1 MDPYCFLLNAVEA
14 ATGLVGFC
22 LSGEELTTGKRDL
35 GWSEVTLNF
44 CTCKKSLFLAV
55 LPALTWQDLL
65 GHAAYG
71 ALAGAT
77 LAVLGQGAQALRERH
92 RGSLSAMEAT
102 AILKRQTATSACEE
116 ANQAELLFAGRKAK
130 EQNRREREASARL
143 QQQQQ
148 ELRAAERR
156 LQQQEEQHQQDAE
169 ETEMRDLGAASS
181 SSSQSSPGGA
191 ANGELT

>member
-1 MDPYCFLLNAVEA
+1 M
-14 ATGLVGFC
+14 
-22 LSGEELTTGKRDL
+22 
-35 GWSEVTLNF
+35 
-44 CTCKKSLFLAV
+44 
-55 LPALTWQDLL
+55 
-65 GHAAYG
+65 AYG

-130 EQNRREREASARL
+130 EQNRREREATARL

-156 LQQQEEQHQQDAE
+156 LQQQDTE
-169 ETEMRDLGAASS
+169 ETEMRDLGAATST
-181 SSSQSSPGGA
+181 SSQSSPGGA